1 AVIRAVAESA
11 GFPPSPYEREFAQYR
26 GADGLLSLD
35 YLKAPHTSHGDG
47 RGRKTLDQIFKVV
60 FCSPNP
66 GPAAPPTSNLLKNPR
81 FQDGLSSWL
90 AFGESSL
97 RRVQAA
103 NYSYGV
109 SYARR
114 EESAGPA
121 QIIRNLPA
129 AAYELAIWVKLGAA
143 SGPAAKTAGLPPAGR
158 QYVNA
163 MAKIDGKYV
172 CIGGANARPSC
183 WTKVIGGFTLHR
195 TASEVA
201 VYIQGATVG
210 TEILVTSASLLK
222 VDTAMWR
229 QRQNENIKKHR
240 QRDVTLRVHGAGAVS
255 ARVQIDQVTSEF
267 PFGANVNGA
276 ILYDKNYQ
284 RWFLNRFNWAVFNNE
299 AKWYFNEQSPGALD
313 YNVTD
318 ALVRWFTQRN
328 IKVRAHNIFW
338 AVEKFVQ
345 TWVKGLNNTSLWAAM
360 QRRMSSAVSRYRG
373 KVQHWDVINEPLH
386 GNYYGQRLGGNVHSW
401 MFKAARAIDPNV
413 RLFLNEYNTVEQ
425 CDKEANPE
433 IYLEKVWNLTSS
445 GAPVTG
451 IGVEAH
457 YSGEPQLVRLKHDLN
472 RLAVAGMPI
481 WLTELDFNEVQ
492 SGRQRADYLEAVMR
506 EAFAHPSVAG
516 IVLWS
521 AGRSTCMYYKDMD
534 PGMCSACDA
543 CLANDKFVDNLAGQS
558 WEINVHPGMCS
569 PCDARLADEIEEVF

>member
-1 AVIRAVAESA
+1 MLRMSNFLSLSSQLTFESTQKSTPQCSA
-11 GFPPSPYEREFAQYR
+11 CPTSIPSPPTILPR
-26 GADGLLSLD
+26 
-35 YLKAPHTSHGDG
+35 PP
-47 RGRKTLDQIFKVV
+47 
-60 FCSPNP
+60 CSPNP

-284 RWFLNRFNWAVFNNE
+284 RVGVGGRFNWAVFNTKGKWYFNERMQDLQPLPTLFHPFPFPQWFLNRLNWAVFNNE
-299 AKWYFNEQSPGALD
+299 AK
-313 YNVTD
+313 
-318 ALVRWFTQRN
+318 
-328 IKVRAHNIFW
+328 
-338 AVEKFVQ
+338 
-345 TWVKGLNNTSLWAAM
+345 
-360 QRRMSSAVSRYRG
+360 
-373 KVQHWDVINEPLH
+373 
-386 GNYYGQRLGGNVHSW
+386 
-401 MFKAARAIDPNV
+401 
-413 RLFLNEYNTVEQ
+413 
-425 CDKEANPE
+425 
-433 IYLEKVWNLTSS
+433 
-445 GAPVTG
+445 
-451 IGVEAH
+451 
-457 YSGEPQLVRLKHDLN
+457 
-472 RLAVAGMPI
+472 
-481 WLTELDFNEVQ
+481 
-492 SGRQRADYLEAVMR
+492 
-506 EAFAHPSVAG
+506 
-516 IVLWS
+516 
-521 AGRSTCMYYKDMD
+521 
-534 PGMCSACDA
+534 
-543 CLANDKFVDNLAGQS
+543 
-558 WEINVHPGMCS
+558 
-569 PCDARLADEIEEVF
+569 

>member
-1 AVIRAVAESA
+1 MSPLALGAVKILPLALLTVTILSHQINSGPVFRASAEST
-11 GFPPSPYEREFAQYR
+11 GRPSPYEREFAQYR

-35 YLKAPHTSHGDG
+35 YLKAPHTSHIDG

-60 FCSPNP
+60 FCSPDP
-66 GPAAPPTSNLLKNPR
+66 GPTAPPTSNLLKNPR
-81 FQDGLSSWL
+81 FQEGLSSWQ

-97 RRVQAA
+97 RRAQAA

-114 EESAGPA
+114 AESAGPA

-143 SGPAAKTAGLPPAGR
+143 SGPAAKTAGLPAAGR

-163 MAKIDGKYV
+163 MAKIDGQYV

-195 TASEVA
+195 TAAEVA

-222 VDTAMWR
+222 VDTGMWR
-229 QRQNENIKKHR
+229 QRQNENIKKKCWKCKKCGAGAVLSGPTFRVRLSPSLLLCTPILIPPTSSLLPPPLYLFPPFFFPLPSSLLPTSSPLPPSPQYR
-240 QRDVTLRVHGAGAVS
+240 QRDVTLRVHGAGAMS

-299 AKWYFNEQSPGALD
+299 AKWYFNEQEPGVMD

-318 ALVRWFTQRN
+318 ALVQWFTQRN

-360 QRRMSSAVSRYRG
+360 QRRMASAVTRYRG

-433 IYLEKVWNLTSS
+433 IYLEVSWS
-445 GAPVTG
+445 
-451 IGVEAH
+451 H
-457 YSGEPQLVRLKHDLN
+457 LVLCWIHL
-472 RLAVAGMPI
+472 
-481 WLTELDFNEVQ
+481 
-492 SGRQRADYLEAVMR
+492 
-506 EAFAHPSVAG
+506 
-516 IVLWS
+516 VLCWIHLVL
-521 AGRSTCMYYKDMD
+521 C
-534 PGMCSACDA
+534 
-543 CLANDKFVDNLAGQS
+543 
-558 WEINVHPGMCS
+558 
-569 PCDARLADEIEEVF
+569 